1 MAALLPPERLLFLPL
16 KARGFKSAHVE
27 TEVGTVHA
35 LAAPGRGPL
44 PPIVLLHGLSSAA
57 VHLAPLLE
65 PLRKHARAVIALD
78 LPGHGDSQIPK
89 DGLTPESLE
98 RGMIQAID
106 QIAPGDC
113 VVFGNSLG
121 GAAAL
126 RFTLARPGR
135 VRGLV
140 LVSPAGAPMSDHQ
153 FETFRKSV
161 SIDSHQSA
169 KDFVDR
175 VFVRPPWPRS
185 MLAWGT
191 QQKFAAPSVRSLLS
205 STRAEHQFSA
215 HEVRSVDTPT
225 LLVWPKGDRVFPV
238 GCREFFATHLRGATV
253 LEPEGVGHSPYLED
267 AEGLLRSMI
276 PWMHAAVT
284 SSKDAADVTA
294 SHQQA
299 VRL

>member
-16 KARGFKSAHVE
+16 KARGFKSVHVE
-27 TEVGTVHA
+27 TDGGTVHA

-44 PPIVLLHGLSSAA
+44 PTIVLLHGLSSAA
-57 VHLAPLLE
+57 VHLSPLLE

-78 LPGHGDSQIPK
+78 LPGHGDSEVPA

-98 RGMIQAID
+98 RGMIQALD
-106 QIAPGDC
+106 AIAPGEC

-126 RFTLARPGR
+126 RFTMARGER

-140 LVSPAGAPMSDHQ
+140 LVSPAGAPMSERQ

-161 SIDSHQSA
+161 AIDSRQSA

-215 HEVRSVDTPT
+215 HEVRSVRAPT
-225 LLVWPKGDRVFPV
+225 LLVWPKGDRVFPA

-253 LEPEGVGHSPYLED
+253 IEPEGVGHSPYLED
-267 AEGLLRSMI
+267 AEGLLQTMV
-276 PWMHAAVT
+276 PWMHASVSPSSDAT
-284 SSKDAADVTA
+284 SAAPSRDLA
-294 SHQQA
+294 
-299 VRL
+299 RP